1 MRLVGLTP
9 CRENHQLLVLIQNL
23 LFGLVNYNLL
33 VKVNVG
39 TGKVVTGEVG
49 TGKVG
54 TGKVVTLKVVKV
66 KDMKVK
72 IIKEKLF

>member
-39 TGKVVTGEVG
+39 TGKVVTG
-49 TGKVG
+49 KVG